1 MRHFATLAIIIFLPG
16 LLWAQPGPGSRPY
29 ERIEQWKK
37 VRMIEML
44 DLNEEQSVRFFARMN
59 DHEKAERA
67 LRQERMEILDR
78 LERMVRGG
86 AEESDYAKAFAQVRD
101 VDTRIDTERQE
112 FFDNLKNF
120 LSTEQRAKLML
131 FERRF
136 DSELRQAMRELRRRE
151 GRGQERE

>member
-1 MRHFATLAIIIFLPG
+1 MKHVATLAVILCLPTI
-16 LLWAQPGPGSRPY
+16 LWAQPGPGPRPY

-59 DHEKAERA
+59 EHEKLERA
-67 LRQERMEILDR
+67 LRQERGEILDR

-101 VDTRIDTERQE
+101 VDTRMEGERRQ
-112 FFDNLKNF
+112 FFDGLKDI
-120 LSTEQRAKLML
+120 LSTKQRAQLML

-151 GRGQERE
+151 GRGVERE